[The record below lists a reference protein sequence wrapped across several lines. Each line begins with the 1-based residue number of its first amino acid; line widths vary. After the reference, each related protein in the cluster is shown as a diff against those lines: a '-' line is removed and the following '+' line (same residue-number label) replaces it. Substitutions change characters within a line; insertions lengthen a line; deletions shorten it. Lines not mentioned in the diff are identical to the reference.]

1 MTAARAGVFSR
12 VAFPTQEPPLRLSPD
27 AADRARRVKLILM
40 DVDGVL
46 TDGRI
51 ILQAEVDEAKGF
63 DSRDGVGIRLAQKAG
78 LVTGVITGRLSIATT
93 RRAHELR
100 MEEYH
105 QRVFQKIEVY
115 DSILK
120 ARRLRPEEACFV
132 GDDLVDIPIMRKT
145 GFAAAPSNARPEA
158 RQVAHFVTSGEGG
171 RGAVRE
177 VIDFILK
184 VQGLWGKATEGYL

>member
-1 MTAARAGVFSR
+1 MRLTA
-12 VAFPTQEPPLRLSPD
+12 D

-78 LVTGVITGRLSIATT
+78 LLTGVITGRLSIATT
-93 RRAHELR
+93 RRASELQ

-105 QRVFQKIEVY
+105 QRVFQKLEVY
-115 DSILK
+115 ESILR
-120 ARRLRPEEACFV
+120 ARKLGSEAVCFI
-132 GDDLVDIPIMRKT
+132 GDDLVDVPIMKAT
-145 GFAAAPSNARPEA
+145 GFAAAPSNAVHEA
-158 RQVAHFVTSGEGG
+158 YRAAHFVTAQAGG

-184 VQGLWGKATEGYL
+184 VQGLWGKVTEGYV

>member
-1 MTAARAGVFSR
+1 LKLV
-12 VAFPTQEPPLRLSPD
+12 PD
-27 AADRARRVKLILM
+27 VADRARRVKLILM

-78 LVTGVITGRLSIATT
+78 LLTGVITGRLSIATT
-93 RRAHELR
+93 RRASELR

-105 QRVFQKIEVY
+105 QRVFQKVEVY
-115 DSILK
+115 DSILR
-120 ARRLRPEEACFV
+120 ARRLAPEAVCFI
-132 GDDLVDIPIMRKT
+132 GDDLVDVPIMRKT
-145 GFAAAPSNARPEA
+145 GFAVAPANARPEA
-158 RQVAHFVTSGEGG
+158 QRVAHMVTALEGG

-184 VQGLWGKATEGYL
+184 VQGLWSQVTQGYV

>member
-1 MTAARAGVFSR
+1 M
-12 VAFPTQEPPLRLSPD
+12 RLAPD
-27 AADRARRVKLILM
+27 VADRARRVKLILM

-93 RRAHELR
+93 RRASELQ

-105 QRVFQKIEVY
+105 QRVFRKAEVFE
-115 DSILK
+115 SILK
-120 ARRLRPEEACFV
+120 ARRVRAEAVCFI
-132 GDDLVDIPIMRKT
+132 GDDLVDVPILKRV
-145 GFAAAPSNARPEA
+145 GLAAAPADARPEA
-158 RQVAHFVTSGEGG
+158 RQAAHLVTSLPGG
-171 RGAVRE
+171 RGAVRQ

-184 VQGLWGKATEGYL
+184 VQGRWARVTQGYL

>member
-1 MTAARAGVFSR
+1 MRLTA
-12 VAFPTQEPPLRLSPD
+12 D

-78 LVTGVITGRLSIATT
+78 LLTGVITGRLSIATT
-93 RRAHELR
+93 RRASELQ

-105 QRVFQKIEVY
+105 QRVFQKLEVY
-115 DSILK
+115 ETILR
-120 ARRLRPEEACFV
+120 ARKLGSDAVCFI
-132 GDDLVDIPIMRKT
+132 GDDLVDVPIMKAT

-158 RQVAHFVTSGEGG
+158 YRAAHFVTAQAGG

-184 VQGLWGKATEGYL
+184 VQGLWAKVTEGYV

>member
-1 MTAARAGVFSR
+1 MTPVAARPAPR
-12 VAFPTQEPPLRLSPD
+12 WAPRLEPTLRLASD
-27 AADRARRVKLILM
+27 VADRARRVKLILM

-78 LVTGVITGRLSIATT
+78 LMTGVITGRLSIATT
-93 RRAHELR
+93 RRASELR

-105 QRVFQKIEVY
+105 QRVFRKVEVY
-115 DSILK
+115 ESILR
-120 ARRLRPEEACFV
+120 ARRIPPQAVCFI
-132 GDDLVDIPIMRKT
+132 GDDLVDVPIMRRT
-145 GFAAAPSNARPEA
+145 GFAAAPANARPEA
-158 RQVAHFVTSGEGG
+158 MRVAHMVTSLEGG

-184 VQGLWGKATEGYL
+184 AQGLWSQATEGYL

>member
-1 MTAARAGVFSR
+1 M
-12 VAFPTQEPPLRLSPD
+12 RLAPD
-27 AADRARRVKLILM
+27 VADRARRVKLILM

-78 LVTGVITGRLSIATT
+78 LLTGVITGRLSIATT
-93 RRAHELR
+93 RRASELR

-105 QRVFQKIEVY
+105 QRVFRKVEVY
-115 DSILK
+115 DSILR
-120 ARRLRPEEACFV
+120 ARRLPHEAVCFI
-132 GDDLVDIPIMRKT
+132 GDDLVDVPIMKKA
-145 GFAAAPSNARPEA
+145 GFAVAPANARPEVK
-158 RQVAHFVTSGEGG
+158 RVAHMVTSLEGG

-184 VQGLWGKATEGYL
+184 VQGLWSEVTQGYV